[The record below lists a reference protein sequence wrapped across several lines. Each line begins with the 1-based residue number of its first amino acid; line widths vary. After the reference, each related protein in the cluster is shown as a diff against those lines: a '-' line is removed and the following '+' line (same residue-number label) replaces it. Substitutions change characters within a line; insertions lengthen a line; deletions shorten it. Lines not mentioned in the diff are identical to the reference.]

1 MYELFALIGSV
12 FYEDLKALING
23 IVVPMILIK
32 GFGFGDICPTEKMGF
47 ALPNA
52 GFKSR

>member
-32 GFGFGDICPTEKMGF
+32 GFGFGDILSYGENGVRVAKRGIQE
-47 ALPNA
+47 
-52 GFKSR
+52 